1 MGERNLT
8 LFAVHLHNNGDVQL
22 GPERLRSGGRTE
34 PSGPT
39 GWRRGREALP
49 IPLAAGAVAL
59 FAFAALAWRV
69 LAGR

>member
-34 PSGPT
+34 TSGRT
-39 GWRRGREALP
+39 GWKRGRDALP
-49 IPLAAGAVAL
+49 IPLAVGAVAV
-59 FAFAALAWRV
+59 FAFVALAWRV
-69 LAGR
+69 LADR